1 MGSCGRFVVT
11 ELGSGNT
18 EYVALEDSSAEV
30 DADENESGGNVDDP
44 IDARLGVGADGLDG
58 STVGSTVIVIV

>member
-1 MGSCGRFVVT
+1 
-11 ELGSGNT
+11 
-18 EYVALEDSSAEV
+18 VALEDSSAEV

-44 IDARLGVGADGLDG
+44 IDARLGVGVDGLDG